1 MNEEQRALLVGVNLN
16 HQPYFDYGMEELAN
30 LAAACDVTVVGQ
42 VSQNLQQINKTHY
55 IGKGKIEEVGLLV
68 EEKEANVVIFND
80 ELSPSQIR
88 NLEESLACKVIDR
101 TMLILDIFSERAKTR
116 EAQLQVEIAS
126 LQYALPRLIGLRQS
140 LGRQVGGVGTKN
152 RGVGEKKLE
161 LDRRAIEE
169 RITLLGRELK
179 DLTAHRKTQRKQRQ
193 RSEIPTVALVG
204 YTNAGKSTLM
214 NALVEA
220 YGETTDKQVL
230 EKDMLFATL
239 ETAVRKIR
247 LPENQTFLLT
257 DTVGFVSKLPHHLV
271 KAFRSTLEEV
281 KEADLLIHVVDYA
294 NQDFIEQIRVT
305 NETLEAIG
313 VTDQPMVYAY
323 NKIDQVPEGAGSN
336 GDGRSNVVFLS
347 AKRREGI
354 EALIDE
360 IRKACF
366 SDDVTCTFLF
376 PYQEGR
382 LVAYFNETA
391 GVFATRH
398 EADGIRMK
406 VRCRKKDADKYQ
418 QYLVNEKPL
427 DEEEVP

>member
-16 HQPYFDYGMEELAN
+16 HHPYFEYGMEELAN

-42 VSQNLQQINKTHY
+42 ASQNLQQINKTHY
-55 IGKGKIEEVGLLV
+55 IGKGKIEEVGQLV
-68 EEKEANVVIFND
+68 AEKEASVVIFND

-88 NLEESLACKVIDR
+88 NLEESLECKVIDR

-169 RITLLGRELK
+169 RITLLRRELK
-179 DLTAHRKTQRKQRQ
+179 ELTEHRKTQRKQRQ
-193 RSEIPTVALVG
+193 RTEIPTVALVG

-214 NALVEA
+214 NALVET
-220 YGETTDKQVL
+220 YGETADKQVL

-294 NQDFIEQIRVT
+294 NQDYMEQIRVT

-313 VTDQPMVYAY
+313 VTDQPMIYAY
-323 NKIDQVPEGAGSN
+323 NKMDQVTETAGRNGA
-336 GDGRSNVVFLS
+336 DKPDVIFLS
-347 AKRREGI
+347 AKLREGI
-354 EALIDE
+354 EPLVAS
-360 IRKACF
+360 IREHCF
-366 SDDVTCTFLF
+366 GDDITCTFLF
-376 PYQEGR
+376 PYQQGR
-382 LVAYFNETA
+382 LVTYFNETA
-391 GVFATRH
+391 GVLATDH
-398 EADGIRMK
+398 EAEGIRMT
-406 VRCRKKDADKYQ
+406 VRCRRRDADKYR
-418 QYLVNEKPL
+418 QYQVSDNAPS
-427 DEEEVP
+427 EEM